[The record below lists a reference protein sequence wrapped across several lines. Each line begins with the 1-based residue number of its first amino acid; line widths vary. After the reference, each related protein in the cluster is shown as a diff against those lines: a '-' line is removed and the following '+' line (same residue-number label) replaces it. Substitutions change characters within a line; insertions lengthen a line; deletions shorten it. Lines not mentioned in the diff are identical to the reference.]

1 MIDTRYNTVKLFFEE
16 KEHKYT
22 DTLGNTYTSCTTLL
36 HKYKPA
42 FNRDYWIKKKA
53 AELNVSTKE
62 IAKRW
67 SDITEE
73 SCDRGNSKHNYL
85 ENGIKDVSRF
95 KDAVKYLTEL
105 KSGQMITVADIPN
118 LIGVKQLDI
127 EQFKIAT
134 ENKYPEI
141 YNVFD
146 YYIQQG
152 YTIYSEIGI
161 FLIDYLISGTID
173 VLCIRPDRFVILDWK
188 TNKDGLK
195 FESGYYRKDKSSHP
209 YQLTN
214 EWVPKDNCL
223 LAPVSNLPDCNG
235 SIYSLQLSNY
245 ALMVEMVLG
254 IPCVGLGLCHI
265 GSPFILNKYGMPL
278 ASERGGYTIDETKP
292 DIVNWYRINY
302 YKREC
307 QYILNDHLVN
317 IESTKKSQYKLNL

>member
-1 MIDTRYNTVKLFFEE
+1 MIDTRYDTIKLFFEE

-22 DTLGNTYTSCTTLL
+22 DTLGNSYTSCTTLL
-36 HKYKPA
+36 HKYKPE

-53 AELNVSTKE
+53 AELNVSAKE

-67 SDITEE
+67 KDITDE
-73 SCDRGNSKHNYL
+73 SCTRGTDKHNYL

-105 KSGQMITVADIPN
+105 KSGQMVTVADIPN
-118 LIGVKQLDI
+118 LFGVKQLDI
-127 EQFKIAT
+127 EQFKTAT
-134 ENKYPEI
+134 DNKYPEI
-141 YNVFD
+141 YSVFD
-146 YYIQQG
+146 YYVQQG

-195 FESGYYRKDKSSHP
+195 FESGYYRKDKSELPH
-209 YQLTN
+209 QLTN
-214 EWVPKDNCL
+214 EWVHKDDYL

-235 SIYSLQLSNY
+235 SIYSLQLSLY

-265 GSPFILNKYGMPL
+265 GSQFVLNKYGMPL
-278 ASERGGYTIDETKP
+278 ASHRGGYTLDESKP

-307 QYILNDHLVN
+307 INIINDHKIN
-317 IESTKKSQYKLNL
+317 IESTKTSQYKLAL